1 MDEPQSQTASTAAMP
16 CIFRRLCLIVPLT
29 ACCVALD
36 LISKSIVFG
45 WLGYPHRQGRVY
57 QWLGQLSTFRLYTS
71 FNEGALWGV
80 GQGLTWLFAALS
92 VVAVV
97 VIVSL
102 LLVWTSAMPS
112 NWLAMALCL
121 VPRNIR
127 VPLLQLARTQ
137 SNWLTVALCLVLS
150 GTLGNLY
157 DRLGL
162 YGYQNPET
170 GQPYRAVRD
179 FLLFTFGNY
188 SWPVFNFA
196 DVFLVTGTGMLVA
209 YSFWVE
215 HHAAKLANHSNEPT
229 IEAATS
235 LRT

>member
-1 MDEPQSQTASTAAMP
+1 MDEPQSTSTCTTP
-16 CIFRRLCLIVPLT
+16 LNFRRLGLILPLT
-29 ACCVALD
+29 VVCVWWD
-36 LISKSIVFG
+36 LYSKSTVFDR
-45 WLGYPHRQGRVY
+45 LGYPGRGGPVH
-57 QWLGQLSTFRLYTS
+57 QWLGRVSTFQLFTS

-97 VIVSL
+97 VIVFCL
-102 LLVWTSAMPS
+102 LKTSAG
-112 NWLAMALCL
+112 
-121 VPRNIR
+121 
-127 VPLLQLARTQ
+127 Q

-162 YGYQNPET
+162 YGYTNAET

-179 FLLFTFGNY
+179 FLLFTFGNWP
-188 SWPVFNFA
+188 WPVFNFA

-209 YSFWVE
+209 YSFWSE
-215 HHAAKLANHSNEPT
+215 RHAAKLANRSNEPAVEPPAGT
-229 IEAATS
+229 IHC
-235 LRT
+235 

>member
-1 MDEPQSQTASTAAMP
+1 MDQSEPNSNSATPFAL
-16 CIFRRLCLIVPLT
+16 RRLGLIVPLT
-29 ACCVALD
+29 AACVGWD
-36 LISKSIVFG
+36 LYSKSVVFDQ
-45 WLGYPHRQGRVY
+45 LGFPDGRGPVHP
-57 QWLGQLSTFRLYTS
+57 WLGQLSTFRLYTS

-92 VVAVV
+92 VVAVF
-97 VIVSL
+97 VIAYC
-102 LLVWTSAMPS
+102 LVKTSAG
-112 NWLAMALCL
+112 
-121 VPRNIR
+121 R
-127 VPLLQLARTQ
+127 
-137 SNWLTVALCLVLS
+137 SNWLTVALCLVLG

-162 YGYQNPET
+162 YGYMNAET

-209 YSFWVE
+209 YSFWFE
-215 HHAAKLANHSNEPT
+215 RHAARLANRPSDPT
-229 IEAATS
+229 LEVPASVTHG
-235 LRT
+235 

>member
-1 MDEPQSQTASTAAMP
+1 MDEPQLPTISTTPTP
-16 CIFRRLCLIVPLT
+16 CILRRLCLIIPLT
-29 ACCVALD
+29 LCGVTWD
-36 LISKSIVFG
+36 LYSKKVVFDS
-45 WLGYPHRQGRVY
+45 LGYPGHQGPIYR
-57 QWLGQLSTFRLYTS
+57 WLGQLSTFRLFTS
-71 FNEGALWGV
+71 FNEGALWGI
-80 GQGLTWLFAALS
+80 GQGFTWLFAALS

-97 VIVSL
+97 VIVYCL
-102 LLVWTSAMPS
+102 LKTSAG
-112 NWLAMALCL
+112 
-121 VPRNIR
+121 
-127 VPLLQLARTQ
+127 Q

-162 YGYQNPET
+162 YDYPNAET

-209 YSFWVE
+209 YSFWAE
-215 HHAAKLANHSNEPT
+215 HHAAKLANRSNETSVEPPAGT
-229 IEAATS
+229 IHC
-235 LRT
+235 

>member
-1 MDEPQSQTASTAAMP
+1 MDGPQPALTSATPFA
-16 CIFRRLCLIVPLT
+16 FRRLGLILPLT
-29 ACCVALD
+29 ILCVWWD
-36 LISKSIVFG
+36 LYSKSAVFDR
-45 WLGYPHRQGRVY
+45 LGYPGGRGPVH
-57 QWLGQLSTFRLYTS
+57 QWLGRLSTFQLFTS
-71 FNEGALWGV
+71 FNEGALWGL

-92 VVAVV
+92 VIAIV
-97 VIVSL
+97 VIAYCL
-102 LLVWTSAMPS
+102 LKTSAG
-112 NWLAMALCL
+112 
-121 VPRNIR
+121 R
-127 VPLLQLARTQ
+127 

-162 YGYQNPET
+162 YDYTNAET

-209 YSFWVE
+209 YSFWSE
-215 HHAAKLANHSNEPT
+215 RQAAKLASRSNESTVEPPAGT
-229 IEAATS
+229 IHC
-235 LRT
+235 

>member
-1 MDEPQSQTASTAAMP
+1 MDEPQSTSTCTTP
-16 CIFRRLCLIVPLT
+16 FNFRRLGLILPLT
-29 ACCVALD
+29 VVCVWWD
-36 LISKSIVFG
+36 LYSKSAVFDR
-45 WLGYPHRQGRVY
+45 LGFPGGRGPVH
-57 QWLGQLSTFRLYTS
+57 QWLGRLSTFQLYTS

-97 VIVSL
+97 VIVYCL
-102 LLVWTSAMPS
+102 LKTSAG
-112 NWLAMALCL
+112 
-121 VPRNIR
+121 R
-127 VPLLQLARTQ
+127 

-162 YGYQNPET
+162 YGYTNVET

-179 FLLFTFGNY
+179 FLLFTFSNWP
-188 SWPVFNFA
+188 WPVFNFA

-209 YSFWVE
+209 YSFWSE
-215 HHAAKLANHSNEPT
+215 RHAAKLANRSNEPAVDPPAGT
-229 IEAATS
+229 IHC
-235 LRT
+235 

>member
-1 MDEPQSQTASTAAMP
+1 MDEPQSASTCATP
-16 CIFRRLCLIVPLT
+16 FNFRRLGLILPLT
-29 ACCVALD
+29 VVCVWWD
-36 LISKSIVFG
+36 LYSKSAVFDR
-45 WLGYPHRQGRVY
+45 LGYPGRGGPVH
-57 QWLGQLSTFRLYTS
+57 QWLGRLSAFQLYTS

-97 VIVSL
+97 LIVSIL
-102 LLVWTSAMPS
+102 LAWTSTECARWF
-112 NWLAMALCL
+112 NVTLCL
-121 VPRNIR
+121 VPRNLH
-127 VPLLQLARTQ
+127 VALSHLAQVR

-162 YGYQNPET
+162 YGYKNIET

-179 FLLFTFGNY
+179 FLLFTFGNWP
-188 SWPVFNFA
+188 WPVFNFA

-209 YSFWVE
+209 YSFWSE
-215 HHAAKLANHSNEPT
+215 RSLAGSNE
-229 IEAATS
+229 
-235 LRT
+235 